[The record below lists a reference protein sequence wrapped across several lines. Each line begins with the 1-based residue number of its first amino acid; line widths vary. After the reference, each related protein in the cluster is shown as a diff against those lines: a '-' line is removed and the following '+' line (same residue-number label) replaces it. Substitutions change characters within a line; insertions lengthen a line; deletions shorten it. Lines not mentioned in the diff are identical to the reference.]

1 MVSIVEFYSTSIY
14 LYSKEETPLQWM
26 YKENKADSED
36 FLLGKRIDTL
46 DNEAEAKTEGKLI
59 YIWKI

>member
-59 YIWKI
+59 YIRKI